1 MYCKFCG
8 SKIDDDSVFC
18 SICGGK
24 QIKDAP
30 VSEQAQSDITPENG
44 TSVNKASVNETSV
57 NETSVNKTEEI
68 KELSELQGS
77 EVIAINRETAEE
89 AAQRKE
95 ERESVSYRFSENVKQ
110 TGAAVYENKPRDEHT
125 DEFIDVFAYW
135 SKMSALKKLGLIFV
149 FTAAA
154 MWAAMLVLSVFFV

>member
-30 VSEQAQSDITPENG
+30 VSEQAQSNITPE
-44 TSVNKASVNETSV
+44 

-110 TGAAVYENKPRDEHT
+110 TGAAVYENKPRDEYT

-135 SKMSALKKLGLIFV
+135 SEMSALKKLGLIFV

>member
-57 NETSVNKTEEI
+57 NKTEEI

-95 ERESVSYRFSENVKQ
+95 ERESVSYRFSENVNQ
-110 TGAAVYENKPRDEHT
+110 TGAAVYENKPRDEYT

-135 SKMSALKKLGLIFV
+135 SEMSALKKLGLIFV

>member
-57 NETSVNKTEEI
+57 NKTEEI

-89 AAQRKE
+89 AAQRRK
-95 ERESVSYRFSENVKQ
+95 ERESLSYRFSENVKQ
-110 TGAAVYENKPRDEHT
+110 TGAAVYENKPRDEYT

-135 SKMSALKKLGLIFV
+135 SEMSALKKLGLIFV

-154 MWAAMLVLSVFFV
+154 MWAVMLVRSVFFV